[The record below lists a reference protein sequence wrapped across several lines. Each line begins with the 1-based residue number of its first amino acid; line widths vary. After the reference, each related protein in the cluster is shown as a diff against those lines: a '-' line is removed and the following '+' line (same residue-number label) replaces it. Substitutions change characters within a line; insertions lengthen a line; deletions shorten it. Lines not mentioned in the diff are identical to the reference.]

1 MVVLIRNKV
10 NAMGHLEKGVI
21 AITET
26 EGYIE
31 LTYDDEEH
39 GIIKGSRYPVDTYK
53 VEKITSERRTEK

>member
-1 MVVLIRNKV
+1 MVVLIRNRV

-21 AITET
+21 AITAT

-39 GIIKGSRYPVDTYK
+39 GIIKEYFPLDTYK
-53 VEKITSERRTEK
+53 VEKITSERRTTR